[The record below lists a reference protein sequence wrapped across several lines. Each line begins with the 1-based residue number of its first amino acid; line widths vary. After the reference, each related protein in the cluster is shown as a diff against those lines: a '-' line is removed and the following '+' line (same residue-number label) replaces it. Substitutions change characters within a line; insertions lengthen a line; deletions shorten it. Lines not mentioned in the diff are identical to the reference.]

1 MIYLMIWFNNVE
13 KHDSFNDV
21 MSKHGF
27 NNDLINVYVFFIDA
41 WLCGFNEKIR

>member
-1 MIYLMIWFNNVE
+1 MIWFNNVE

-27 NNDLINVYVFFIDA
+27 NNVEKHDLFNDLI
-41 WLCGFNEKIR
+41 